1 MTEIDIPLLVEKTR
15 KEMEVAEN
23 EAMDFIKEKYEHYSG
38 KTSGFVVAF
47 SGGKDSQVILDL
59 VSRVIP
65 HEKFTTVFTNTG
77 MELPCTLDT
86 IKSTERFYK
95 AKYPG
100 FKLEQAKSD
109 KSSLDMWKN
118 YGPPSRMNR
127 WCCSVLK
134 TALFG
139 RKMKELLHTTSQ
151 PKLIVFEG
159 VRNDESARRE
169 SYNRV
174 GVGVKHVNLT
184 NCRPILKWNATE
196 IYLYLY
202 KNGVQI
208 NPAYTMGLTRVGCGV
223 CPFASDWSEFV
234 IRKRYPEIAADYVG
248 VIADMAKNIGI
259 TSKEKIDEYISSGN
273 WKKNAGGKGLIQDA
287 SRMDIVSKSPDF
299 ECIVK
304 KPKVNWEIWFS
315 TIGEYFLQKVD
326 ETHYKGE
333 LRFENEITKFEVRYS
348 EDTVRFKAFGTTNKI
363 MLISYL
369 TKAFT
374 KTAYCEL
381 CGVCEIECPTGAL
394 TVRDSVQIDRTRCV
408 HCHNCFC
415 DDYSDIEDY
424 IPRINKSQLRS
435 SLSAFRKEK
444 KVFPVVLKGIYTI
457 TDVADLTYTI
467 QQQVAAALGDI
478 EISTKTD
485 FQSVIQILE
494 KGTLDSF
501 FDDLL
506 KNNVELHSYAA
517 TKKQLIDCLKNSET
531 KVIRIIADELKN
543 AGLGG
548 FRTHDIVEWLKEVK
562 NELKARGIA
571 DYLMLIWDE
580 FTSLLDIP
588 ARRSI
593 LNVMQD
599 IAELSYAEIDGS
611 STETVGVY
619 LLLVTHKKLEAT
631 ETYRELK
638 EDEKTMAKARFVEL
652 DYGMQPTTTFHIL
665 SGALDRKQPEIL
677 NDLIQKNF
685 LSVPSVKNVVSK
697 VVDPDSVNAA
707 EIKEKI
713 ISLYPFH
720 PYTSYLATFVSRV
733 VGEAERSIFG
743 FLNDDEN
750 GFKKY
755 IENNIEDTKFL
766 TADYVWDFFFKTFE
780 MSPGTHFDAIT
791 SKYKLSQETV
801 TSKLLINKYV
811 SSRSTPSGSSGQKTK
826 A

>member
-1 MTEIDIPLLVEKTR
+1 MFKIKWDTETNGILLSESIEETESLNNPRPVYTEELRMLGLDQAFSLPEGNVPVCWEMNREYYYCGKAIAETRKGNIYEDPNVIVHEEFRGIALTEIDIPLLVEKTR

-86 IKSTERFYK
+86 IKDTERFYK

-127 WCCSVLK
+127 WCCLVLK

-304 KPKVNWEIWFS
+304 KPKVSWEIWFS

-408 HCHNCFC
+408 HCHNCFEINTKGC
-415 DDYSDIEDY
+415 IIATRRMVYEGGKFMGGTAIKSSGIDKYSTFG
-424 IPRINKSQLRS
+424 LREEW
-435 SLSAFRKEK
+435 LSAFFDQMDNWFDGYANLGPKQIPAMINWLREAELINAKDK
-444 KVFPVVLKGIYTI
+444 KVSELANLLRPIYSSNPLLVWQIIWINLAFNSSIVNWYVNKVKADTPFSKAELVEILREDYPALKGAT
-457 TDVADLTYTI
+457 
-467 QQQVAAALGDI
+467 
-478 EISTKTD
+478 
-485 FQSVIQILE
+485 
-494 KGTLDSF
+494 
-501 FDDLL
+501 L
-506 KNNVELHSYAA
+506 KNPIDALVNMFVYSSLGA
-517 TKKQLIDCLKNSET
+517 T
-531 KVIRIIADELKN
+531 
-543 AGLGG
+543 
-548 FRTHDIVEWLKEVK
+548 
-562 NELKARGIA
+562 
-571 DYLMLIWDE
+571 
-580 FTSLLDIP
+580 
-588 ARRSI
+588 
-593 LNVMQD
+593 
-599 IAELSYAEIDGS
+599 EIDDRNS
-611 STETVGVY
+611 
-619 LLLVTHKKLEAT
+619 
-631 ETYRELK
+631 LK
-638 EDEKTMAKARFVEL
+638 V
-652 DYGMQPTTTFHIL
+652 
-665 SGALDRKQPEIL
+665 
-677 NDLIQKNF
+677 
-685 LSVPSVKNVVSK
+685 
-697 VVDPDSVNAA
+697 
-707 EIKEKI
+707 
-713 ISLYPFH
+713 
-720 PYTSYLATFVSRV
+720 
-733 VGEAERSIFG
+733 G
-743 FLNDDEN
+743 FLN
-750 GFKKY
+750 KKGNVVKEVSKTGTSDISSIAVAY
-755 IENNIEDTKFL
+755 LLYKNAEENNMYELTVSDIYEKGCMGVSNIFNMESETFL
-766 TADYVWDFFFKTFE
+766 NALRGLTNSEILSADLLGGLENIHLANEFSS
-780 MSPGTHFDAIT
+780 MSVLKRMI
-791 SKYKLSQETV
+791 KRL
-801 TSKLLINKYV
+801 
-811 SSRSTPSGSSGQKTK
+811 
-826 A
+826 